1 MYRRCTNRK
10 PSETR
15 RLRLLRHCRR
25 VASARVATSVNVVER
40 GLRLNKVIGA
50 LPLVFLGSASYGGHA
65 SDFLSNHS
73 MSGHP
78 WLKYALCSDFSNT
91 HSS

>member
-1 MYRRCTNRK
+1 MYRRYTNRK

-50 LPLVFLGSASYGGHA
+50 FAPRVPWFSVLWRSCLRFLEQPL
-65 SDFLSNHS
+65 NEWPS
-73 MSGHP
+73 M
-78 WLKYALCSDFSNT
+78 AQVCFV
-91 HSS
+91 

>member
-1 MYRRCTNRK
+1 MYRRHTNRK

-25 VASARVATSVNVVER
+25 VASARVATFVNVVER

-65 SDFLSNHS
+65 SDFLSSHP
-73 MSGHP
+73 MSSHP
-78 WLKYALCSDFSNT
+78 
-91 HSS
+91 